1 MCQTV
6 YTDEDVLF
14 KVPDGVSDKAAAV
27 IEPLA
32 VLVHAIHMSGFEAL
46 DTAVV
51 VGAGPIG
58 MLCGIMLKHAGASK
72 IFISDV
78 VEKRLE
84 IAEELGFI
92 PVNPAKE
99 NLEKVEENIQA
110 ACDRAGRKRDE
121 VTLIAVS
128 KTKPVEML
136 QEAYDLGVRING
148 ENKAQELA
156 SKYEVLPKDIHWHM
170 IGHMQRNKVKY
181 IIDKVDLIHSVD
193 SVRLA
198 ETIDKEA
205 EKHGV
210 IANILIEVNVAKEES
225 KFGLMPEEVPEFV
238 EKIAG
243 FPHIRVKGLMTIAP
257 FVENPEENR
266 PIFAHLRKLSVDIA
280 KKNIDNIT
288 MSILS
293 MGMTND
299 YQVAIEE
306 GATMVRV
313 GTGIFGARDYTHQ
326 V

>member
-1 MCQTV
+1 
-6 YTDEDVLF
+6 
-14 KVPDGVSDKAAAV
+14 
-27 IEPLA
+27 
-32 VLVHAIHMSGFEAL
+32 
-46 DTAVV
+46 
-51 VGAGPIG
+51 
-58 MLCGIMLKHAGASK
+58 ML
-72 IFISDV
+72 
-78 VEKRLE
+78 
-84 IAEELGFI
+84 
-92 PVNPAKE
+92 KE

-225 KFGLMPEEVPEFV
+225 
-238 EKIAG
+238 IAG